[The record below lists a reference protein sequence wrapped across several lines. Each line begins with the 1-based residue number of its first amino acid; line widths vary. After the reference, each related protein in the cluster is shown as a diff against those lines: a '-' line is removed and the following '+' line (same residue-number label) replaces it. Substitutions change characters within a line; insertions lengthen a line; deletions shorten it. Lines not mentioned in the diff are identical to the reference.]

1 MSDDVRKLIP
11 SMTRLL
17 ARDEVASLT
26 KTFGSDIV
34 RLKLEHAIARLRS
47 ELEEKTSAESAAS
60 DTATSNES
68 QSTGGLTPDR
78 SPKELP
84 ASKSDSEKLVIGWL
98 VRAMDRWLLDAPR
111 KVINATGVLLH
122 TGLGR
127 APLADAARKAI
138 MDAAG
143 ACLLEVNPESGD
155 RSYRGFQ
162 VEELLTA
169 LTGCEDGL
177 IVNNNAGATVLL
189 LQALCQGR
197 EVLISRSQ
205 LVEIGG
211 SFRLPEI
218 FQTAGVVLREVG
230 TTNRTH
236 LRDYASAITE
246 RTAAILRVHASNFR
260 IVGFT
265 AEPSSLELA
274 TLAHTCGL
282 MMFDDIGSGQLFE
295 NPILATFGEPDFRTS
310 IEDGADLVLGSGDKL
325 LGGPQAGII
334 LGRASFI
341 QTLRHHPL
349 ARCLRIDKIS
359 LAALHATLLIHA
371 RRTATDELPLY
382 QMLQADTSTLDQR
395 AESIIA
401 QLGSL
406 PDVTLQIVPGVAEV
420 GGGSCAGHQIPSVA
434 ISFRSASTPAQILA
448 RNLRMSVPAIWG
460 RIEADAVLLDMRS
473 VDPDDDQLL
482 CQTLKSALGG
492 NRPRGWK

>member
-1 MSDDVRKLIP
+1 MGWQATAWSFFPDLTKTLKTRFWVSELAKHTAAEHSHRLPLWVCCFPMSDDVRKLIP
-11 SMTRLL
+11 SMTVLL
-17 ARDEVASLT
+17 ARPEVASLIEW
-26 KTFGSDIV
+26 FGPDIV
-34 RLKLEHAIARLRS
+34 RMKLLHAIERLRQH
-47 ELEEKTSAESAAS
+47 LAKGVVIAS
-60 DTATSNES
+60 
-68 QSTGGLTPDR
+68 R
-78 SPKELP
+78 S
-84 ASKSDSEKLVIGWL
+84 DCEKLVIGWL
-98 VRAMDRWLLDAPR
+98 VSDMDRCLLHAPR

-138 MDAAG
+138 IDAAG
-143 ACLLEVNPESGD
+143 ACLLEVNPESGE

-169 LTGCEDGL
+169 LTGCEDSL

-236 LRDYASAITE
+236 LRDYAAAITE

-274 TLAHTCGL
+274 RLARARGL
-282 MMFDDIGSGQLFE
+282 MMFDDIGSGQLFQ
-295 NPILATFGEPDFRTS
+295 NPVLATFGEPDFRTS

-334 LGRASFI
+334 LGRAPFI
-341 QTLRHHPL
+341 QSLRHHPL

-371 RRTATDELPLY
+371 RGTTTDELPLY
-382 QMLQADTSTLDQR
+382 QMLHADTSALNQR
-395 AESIIA
+395 AE
-401 QLGSL
+401 
-406 PDVTLQIVPGVAEV
+406 
-420 GGGSCAGHQIPSVA
+420 
-434 ISFRSASTPAQILA
+434 
-448 RNLRMSVPAIWG
+448 
-460 RIEADAVLLDMRS
+460 
-473 VDPDDDQLL
+473 
-482 CQTLKSALGG
+482 
-492 NRPRGWK
+492 